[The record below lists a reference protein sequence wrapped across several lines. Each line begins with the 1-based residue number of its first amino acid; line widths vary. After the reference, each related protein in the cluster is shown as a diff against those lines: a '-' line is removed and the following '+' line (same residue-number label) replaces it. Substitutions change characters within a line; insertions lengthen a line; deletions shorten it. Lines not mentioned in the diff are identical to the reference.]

1 MPSRQPQQP
10 LPLQK
15 AQKAQQPQEAQKAQ
29 QPPKKI
35 FFPHFG
41 VIYSCEAN
49 PPPLKAIKTRIT
61 DPRRSLNSA
70 ETHG

>member
-29 QPPKKI
+29 QPPKKSFSPI
-35 FFPHFG
+35 SALFIHVRPIPH
-41 VIYSCEAN
+41 
-49 PPPLKAIKTRIT
+49 PLK
-61 DPRRSLNSA
+61 L
-70 ETHG
+70 